1 MKLKD
6 KVAIV
11 TGGAHGIGLAIA
23 KRYVAEAARVV
34 IADVDRAAG
43 EPAAAALGQANCR
56 FVATDVGDP
65 RAAETVVAE
74 TTRAFGSLDIL
85 VNNAGIVHGA
95 DFLYL
100 PEVRCD
106 PALRFTLNTDY

>member
-1 MKLKD
+1 MRLKD

-43 EPAAAALGQANCR
+43 ELAAAALGQANCR

-65 RAAETVVAE
+65 RAAENVSNDFAAGNGYACRGAVERLAE
-74 TTRAFGSLDIL
+74 RNPG
-85 VNNAGIVHGA
+85 AGISNQHRA
-95 DFLYL
+95 WR
-100 PEVRCD
+100 P
-106 PALRFTLNTDY
+106 